1 MLMSVYDSKGEM
13 FEVRPDRAK
22 ALVIEQGWSLEA
34 PSDPADMPLFTAVQP
49 EAVAEAEAVPDTPHS
64 L

>member
-34 PSDPADMPLFTAVQP
+34 PSVPDDMSLFTAVQSD
-49 EAVAEAEAVPDTPHS
+49 AEAEAVPDTPHS